1 MNINILN
8 LSDADLN
15 WLLWGGVLVAMVLI
29 WIGARSKRMLIQVH
43 QKLNNTNVELKR
55 LNNYLVA
62 LLNNSGIDVNDSED
76 LDETKLY
83 VGNIDYAA
91 SETELATHFSKYGQI
106 DMVNIPTD
114 RYTGRAR
121 GFGFVTFKK
130 AADALKAM
138 GLDGSEFK
146 GRQIQVNFA
155 RERATS

>member
-1 MNINILN
+1 MDINNLNI
-8 LSDADLN
+8 SAADLN
-15 WLLWGGVLVAMVLI
+15 WLIWGAVLVALTLI
-29 WIGARSKRMLIQVH
+29 WTGIRSKRMLIQVH
-43 QKLNNTNVELKR
+43 QKLNNLNVEIKR
-55 LNNYLVA
+55 LNNYMVA
-62 LLNNSGIDVNDSED
+62 LLNNNGIDINDTED
-76 LDETKLY
+76 LAETKLY

-91 SETELATHFSKYGQI
+91 SESELASHFAKFGQI

-130 AADALKAM
+130 SADALKAM
-138 GLDGSEFK
+138 VLDGSEFK

>member
-1 MNINILN
+1 MNIHNLN
-8 LSDADLN
+8 LSDADVN
-15 WLLWGGVLVAMVLI
+15 WLIWGGVLVALTLI
-29 WIGARSKRMLIQVH
+29 WTGIRSKRMLIQVH
-43 QKLNNTNVELKR
+43 QKLNNINIEVKR
-55 LNNYLVA
+55 LNNYVVA
-62 LLNNSGIDVNDSED
+62 LLNESGVNITDAED

-91 SETELATHFSKYGQI
+91 SEAELAAHFAKYGQI

-130 AADALKAM
+130 ANDALKAM
-138 GLDGSEFK
+138 VLDGSEFK